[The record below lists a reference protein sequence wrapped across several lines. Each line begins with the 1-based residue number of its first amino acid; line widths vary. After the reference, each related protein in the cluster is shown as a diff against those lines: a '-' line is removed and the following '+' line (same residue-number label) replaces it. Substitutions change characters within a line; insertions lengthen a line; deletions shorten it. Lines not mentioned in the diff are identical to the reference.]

1 MWNLTTP
8 YATVKDD
15 VLLPKRKDL
24 AVLVAEMNWMQIE
37 EQARRDDRCVLP
49 LGCVEQH
56 AYLSLAT
63 DAILAERVAGEAA
76 EPLGIPVFP
85 VQAYGMTPGFTA
97 YPGTV
102 SLRMSTY
109 IALLEDLLEGFY
121 RSGFRRIVLVNG
133 HGGNSPAMTFATEW
147 MGRRPDASVK
157 MHNWWAGQRFQAAVR
172 QVDPAA
178 SHASWME
185 NFPWNRLVGVAM
197 PDAVKPPFDSAL
209 YQAANPARKREIL
222 GDGNF
227 HGCYQKPDEDM
238 LRLWSV
244 GVEETRA
251 AMVESWP

>member
-1 MWNLTTP
+1 M
-8 YATVKDD
+8 
-15 VLLPKRKDL
+15 
-24 AVLVAEMNWMQIE
+24 LVAQMNWMQIE
-37 EQARRDDRCVLP
+37 EQAKRDDRCVLP

-56 AYLSLAT
+56 AYLSLVT
-63 DAILAERVAGEAA
+63 DAILSERVATEAA

-85 VQAYGMTPGFTA
+85 VLAYGMTPGFTA

-109 IALLEDLLEGFY
+109 IAVIEDLLEGFY

-133 HGGNSPAMTFATEW
+133 HGGNSPAMTLATEW
-147 MGRRPDASVK
+147 MGKRPDASVK
-157 MHNWWAGQRFQAAVR
+157 MHNWWAGPLFQAAVR

-185 NFPWNRLVGVAM
+185 NFPWTRLEGVAM
-197 PDAVKPPFDSAL
+197 PDAVKPPFDAAL

-227 HGCYQKPDEDM
+227 HGRYQRPDEEM
-238 LRLWSV
+238 LRLWAV
-244 GVEETRA
+244 GVAETRA